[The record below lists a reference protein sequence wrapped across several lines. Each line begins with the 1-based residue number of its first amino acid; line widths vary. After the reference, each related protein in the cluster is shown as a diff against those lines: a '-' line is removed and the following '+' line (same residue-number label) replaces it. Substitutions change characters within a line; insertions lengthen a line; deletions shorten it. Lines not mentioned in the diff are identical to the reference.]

1 MRTFVLYARGVSDSN
16 FDIDN
21 LPLVGRMDL
30 ICRCV
35 SSALYL
41 SYSMRDDA
49 RIFIVMNGPPNPPVT
64 ICFDS
69 KSSFYTDEKS
79 IASLIKKILS
89 SEINDEWKQVET
101 CRAARKSFQDVLRE
115 LDGNVYV
122 LNEEGGS
129 IGKIKDNPIFVLGD
143 NLGIP
148 RNEEKFA
155 LRSGEKVSIG
165 KESYLASACI
175 SVLNWLCDN
184 D

>member
-1 MRTFVLYARGVSDSN
+1 MRTFVLYARGATSK
-16 FDIDN
+16 FDADN
-21 LPLVGRMDL
+21 LPAAGRMDL

-41 SYSMRDDA
+41 SYSIREDMRM
-49 RIFIVMNGPPNPPVT
+49 FVVMNGPPNPPVT

-79 IASLIKKILS
+79 ISTLINKVLS
-89 SEINDEWKQVET
+89 SEIGEEWKRVES
-101 CRAARKSFQDVLRE
+101 CKVARKSFQDVLKE
-115 LDGNVYV
+115 LEGNVYV
-122 LNEEGGS
+122 LNEGGKE
-129 IGKIKDNPIFVLGD
+129 IGKIKDNPIFILGD

-148 RNEEKFA
+148 KNDEKFA
-155 LRSGEKVSIG
+155 LRNGAKISLG

-175 SVLNWLCDN
+175 SVLNWLCDRN